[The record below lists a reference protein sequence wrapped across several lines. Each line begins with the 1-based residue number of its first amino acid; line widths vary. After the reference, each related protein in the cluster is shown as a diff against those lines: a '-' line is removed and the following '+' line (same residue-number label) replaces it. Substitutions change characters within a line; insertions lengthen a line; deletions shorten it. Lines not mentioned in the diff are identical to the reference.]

1 MLPPPD
7 PRQQDPTANQ
17 VSEESH
23 TLLPHSESDSARGS
37 NTAPPCILA
46 SPPLDP
52 GDKPIAP
59 QSQQPKSR
67 RARWGICKAGKGRTA
82 VRQLPQLWT
91 PIWLRK
97 ASLIA
102 FATLNIVFLLVLL
115 VLWYVSRKENGLPV
129 SPSTNHYVWIYGP
142 TAVLVIAV
150 GFWQQVDYHCKALLP
165 WKEMQ
170 KGYISATQTLLLDYL
185 SPLELIAFWK
195 ALHQRHVVILV
206 TIAGLWVLKLIVR
219 MPVVY
224 LILTNLDPRRS
235 SQLACW
241 CSAKRQW
248 SIKHFLTESQLNSTP
263 QVLNLL
269 PCSVLPRLA

>member
-7 PRQQDPTANQ
+7 PRQQDPIANQ
-17 VSEESH
+17 VSTESQ

-59 QSQQPKSR
+59 RGSTAVNHSSQQPESR
-67 RARWGICKAGKGRTA
+67 RACWGICKAGKVRTA
-82 VRQLPQLWT
+82 VRELPRLWT

-150 GFWQQVDYHCKALLP
+150 SFWQQVDYHCKALLP

-170 KGYISATQTLLLDYL
+170 KGYIGATQTLLLDYL
-185 SPLELIAFWK
+185 SPFALIAFWK
-195 ALHQRHVVILV
+195 ALRQGHVVILI

-219 MPVVY
+219 MPVY
-224 LILTNLDPRRS
+224 I
-235 SQLACW
+235 
-241 CSAKRQW
+241 
-248 SIKHFLTESQLNSTP
+248 
-263 QVLNLL
+263 
-269 PCSVLPRLA
+269 